1 MQQHNCTDV
10 IDAPHQFV
18 TNTWQR
24 FEETGTVEERAR
36 TGRPCRVAPEVA
48 RLCGEYLCKGYE
60 LDGVRMY
67 YVDVQDACERCEAVQ
82 QLVSI
87 AGVTHAQMWEAV
99 KREDPGIM
107 MKVQEFKFSL
117 PPAVKEQRLKR
128 ARDLDSVTDAML
140 DSTTFLDELTLVARP
155 QKKRKVIARRGEPI
169 LPQTDA
175 RLNRTHAGGPRLKE
189 VKVNALYAVNAVMG
203 LVGWW
208 PLSGTTDWP
217 ASYKVRHLTPAIP
230 PHFVNSPANSLD
242 CHKTCTSHSELG
254 SWPAYALENSL
265 NVPIALLHLS
275 MAMLKTTCPFF
286 TSSSW
291 ILRRW

>member
-1 MQQHNCTDV
+1 MLARILAVLAWYLGTPHGHRRGRILEDLMQQHNCTDV

-18 TNTWQR
+18 TNTWKR

-36 TGRPCRVAPEVA
+36 TGRPSTVAPDVA
-48 RLCGEYLCKGYE
+48 RLCGEYLCRGYE

-67 YVDVQDACERCEAVQ
+67 YLDVQDACERCVAVQ

-87 AGVTHAQMWEAV
+87 AGVTPQQMWKAV

-107 MKVQEFKFSL
+107 MKLQECKFNL
-117 PPAVKEQRLKR
+117 PPAVKEQRHKR
-128 ARDLDSVTDAML
+128 AQDLDEVTDAVL
-140 DSTTFLDELTLVARP
+140 DSTIFLDEMTLVARP
-155 QKKRKVIARRGEPI
+155 EKRRKVIGRRGVPI
-169 LPQTDA
+169 LPQADA

-217 ASYKVRHLTPAIP
+217 ASYKVGHLTLAMPPA
-230 PHFVNSPANSLD
+230 
-242 CHKTCTSHSELG
+242 C
-254 SWPAYALENSL
+254 Y
-265 NVPIALLHLS
+265 
-275 MAMLKTTCPFF
+275 
-286 TSSSW
+286 
-291 ILRRW
+291 